1 MSGKV
6 PLHALFYL
14 AVFGVGTTVDIH
26 DEDFI
31 KNCVDTHNLY
41 RSQVD
46 PPASDMLYMSWDGI
60 LAEVALAW
68 SKKCIF
74 DHNSDLKTKGK
85 LHPVFNTLGENI
97 YVTAGSKVNVPAAIQ
112 LWYDEVKH
120 YNYDSRR
127 CTKVCGHYT
136 QIVWASSYK
145 VGCAV
150 HYCPNGI
157 TSYSSAPSSIF
168 VCDYGPPGNYPRHPY
183 SRGNACTKC
192 PQEWCENKLC
202 RNATRDVTRHS
213 NSPCDNYCITVLVI
227 RPFLI
232 IIIVSGV
239 YLAQQKYTNMFAY
252 V

>member
-14 AVFGVGTTVDIH
+14 AVFGVGTTVDIYN
-26 DEDFI
+26 EDFT

-68 SKKCIF
+68 SKKCDF
-74 DHNSDLKTKGK
+74 EHNSDLKKEGK
-85 LHPVFNTLGENI
+85 LHPVFKTLGENI
-97 YVTAGSKVNVPAAIQ
+97 YVTTGSKVNVTAAIKN
-112 LWYDEVKH
+112 WYDEVKH

-127 CTKVCGHYT
+127 CTNVCGHYT
-136 QIVWASSYK
+136 QIVWATSYK

-150 HYCPNGI
+150 HHCPSGI
-157 TSYSSAPSSIF
+157 TSFTSTPSSIF
-168 VCDYGPPGNYPRHPY
+168 VCDYGPPGNYPWHPY
-183 SRGNACTKC
+183 SRGKACTKC

-202 RNATRDVTRHS
+202 RNATRDMTSYS

-227 RPFLI
+227 RPFLLI
-232 IIIVSGV
+232 ITVSGV

-252 V
+252 I